1 MRKGVKIAAGAVVV
15 VTVVALALTLLGAGR
30 KSDPDPVGSMEKLKT
45 LLLSLDSIGEGN
57 YKTYFSQY
65 SSQIYGGED
74 IAIPLEHIP
83 EKDRTVSAE
92 NTVRLPVTVQQAGLY
107 TVGFDYKCVGDNLLQ
122 TSLSMKVNGE
132 LPYSELQHL
141 FFADTWRTG
150 ETEYDRY
157 GNESIAMPEKDACW
171 SFTWLRDISFL
182 QNEPLMIYLNAGENE
197 LELTANE
204 GVVVFQSVTLTKP
217 VTVADDPVSDAAGA
231 EIIPVEAESFVTRTS
246 PNIRTIASFDPDVT
260 PYDAA
265 LKRQNIV
272 DEATFRTGGTSV
284 TYDVVV
290 DTAGWYYFAC
300 DYKQSTKSDFTVYRN
315 IYIDGVIP
323 STAYENIAFPYSN
336 KFDRKTVEVPIYL
349 SEGTHQITFEVS
361 LEPYGDA
368 IAILNSIVTEINDLA
383 LSVNKITGGNTNKY
397 RDFDLEE
404 YDLHITRDLTQWADT
419 IEQVYTLIAAGDQYG
434 TQNGEIS
441 LLNAAVKSLRELA
454 KEPNKLP
461 QNINRFSYGDSSVRQ
476 YLTTV
481 AENLSLGNLGMDK
494 FYLYQEDAEFPE
506 SKNAFEKA
514 SLRVEHFFASFLQD
528 DYAPGYETS
537 DTLEVWANWPR
548 QYLEIIQRMAD
559 ADFTAKTGI
568 KVNLSIV
575 PDQQKLILSNASGKA
590 PDAAIGISSGYVY
603 DLALRN
609 ALADMRQFD
618 DFKDV
623 VSNFA
628 PGMLIPGICDDG
640 VYALPETFNF
650 YVLFYRTDI
659 FEKLNLKVPDNMDEV
674 RELLPELQRMGLGFN
689 THVANLPTKTF
700 AATAP
705 FIFQNG
711 GDLFAEDPMVCRLD
725 SPEVIGGLKYLT
737 ENFTVYDMDYE
748 ILSFFQSF
756 RDGRTPIGVSNYATY
771 NLLTNAAPELTG
783 CWDIALYPG
792 LVSEDGTVE
801 RYTSG
806 AAESCIIFDDPT
818 TKKDDAWKF
827 LSWWMSDEVQTE
839 FSFTLQ
845 ATLGNEYMWNSANL
859 NAIAAAPWKSEHKK
873 VILEQISWTDEM
885 PRVPGSYIIERELG
899 NVLVNVVTQ
908 NVNLRTAIDD
918 AQKRINAELQRKLE
932 EFGYID
938 SAGNTIKELI
948 VPDID
953 MVKEWLS

>member
-1 MRKGVKIAAGAVVV
+1 MRKWVKIATGAIVVV
-15 VTVVALALTLLGAGR
+15 IVIALSLTLLGTGR
-30 KSDPDPVGSMEKLKT
+30 KPNPDPVGSAEKLES
-45 LLLSLDSIGEGN
+45 LLLSLDSIGEDN
-57 YKTYFSQY
+57 YKKYLRQY

-74 IAIPLEHIP
+74 IVLSLESIP
-83 EKDRTVSAE
+83 EKDRTASAE
-92 NTVRLPVTVQQAGLY
+92 NTVRLPIAVQKAGLY
-107 TVGFDYKCVGDNLLQ
+107 TVGFDYKCLGDNLLQ
-122 TSLSMKVNGE
+122 TSLSMKVNEE

-182 QNEPLMIYLNAGENE
+182 QNEPLMIYLDAGDNE

-204 GVVVFQSVTLTKP
+204 GVVVFRSVTLAEP
-217 VTVADDPVSDAAGA
+217 VVVADDPMSDAAGTA
-231 EIIPVEAESFVTRTS
+231 VIPVEAEDFVTRTS
-246 PNIRTIASFDPDVT
+246 PNIRTTASFDPDVT

-265 LKRQNIV
+265 LKLQNIV

-284 TYDVVV
+284 TYDVVIN
-290 DTAGWYYFAC
+290 TAGWYHFAC
-300 DYKQSTKSDFTVYRN
+300 DYKQSAKSDFTVYRN
-315 IYIDGVIP
+315 IYIDGAIP
-323 STAYENIAFPYSN
+323 SAAYENIAFPYSS
-336 KFDRKTVEVPIYL
+336 KFDRKAVDVPVYL
-349 SEGTHQITFEVS
+349 SAGTHQITLEVS

-368 IAILNSIVTEINDLA
+368 IAILNSIVAEINDLA

-404 YDLHITRDLTQWADT
+404 YGLYITSDLTRWADT
-419 IEQVYTLIAAGDQYG
+419 VEQVYALVAAGDQYG

-454 KEPNKLP
+454 KEPDKLP

-494 FYLYQEDAEFPE
+494 FYLYQEGAKLPE
-506 SKNAFEKA
+506 GKNAFEKA
-514 SLRVEHFFASFLQD
+514 SLRAEHFLASFLQD

-575 PDQQKLILSNASGKA
+575 PDQQKLMLSNASGKA

-609 ALADMRQFD
+609 ALADMRQFE

-623 VSNFA
+623 ASHFA

-650 YVLFYRTDI
+650 YVLFYRTDV
-659 FEKLNLKVPDNMDEV
+659 FEKLDLKVPDNMEEV
-674 RELLPELQRMGLGFN
+674 RALLPELQRMGLGFN

-806 AAESCIIFDDPT
+806 AAESCIIFDDSA
-818 TKKDDAWKF
+818 KKDDAWKF

-859 NAIAAAPWKSEHKK
+859 NAIAAAPWKNEHKK
-873 VILEQISWTDEM
+873 VILEQIGWTDEM

-908 NVNLRTAIDD
+908 NVNIRTAIDD

-938 SAGNTIKELI
+938 GAGNTIKELI

>member
-1 MRKGVKIAAGAVVV
+1 MRKWVKIATGAIVVV
-15 VTVVALALTLLGAGR
+15 IVIALSLTLLGTGR
-30 KSDPDPVGSMEKLKT
+30 KPNPDPVGSAEKLES
-45 LLLSLDSIGEGN
+45 LLLSLDSIGEDN
-57 YKTYFSQY
+57 YKKYLRQY
-65 SSQIYGGED
+65 SSQIYVGED
-74 IAIPLEHIP
+74 IVLSLESIP
-83 EKDRTVSAE
+83 EKDRTASAE
-92 NTVRLPVTVQQAGLY
+92 NTVRLPIAVQKAGLY
-107 TVGFDYKCVGDNLLQ
+107 TVGFDYKCLGDNLLQ
-122 TSLSMKVNGE
+122 TSLSMKVNEE

-182 QNEPLMIYLNAGENE
+182 QNEPLMIYLDAGDNE

-204 GVVVFQSVTLTKP
+204 GVVVFRSVTLAEP
-217 VTVADDPVSDAAGA
+217 VVVADDPVADAAGTA
-231 EIIPVEAESFVTRTS
+231 VIPVEAEDFVTRTS
-246 PNIRTIASFDPDVT
+246 PNIRTTASFDPDVT

-265 LKRQNIV
+265 LKLQNIV

-284 TYDVVV
+284 TYDVVIN
-290 DTAGWYYFAC
+290 TAGWYHFAC
-300 DYKQSTKSDFTVYRN
+300 DYKQSAKSDFTVYRN

-323 STAYENIAFPYSN
+323 SAAYENIAFPYSS
-336 KFDRKTVEVPIYL
+336 KFDRKAVDVPVYL
-349 SEGTHQITFEVS
+349 PAGTHQITLEVS

-368 IAILNSIVTEINDLA
+368 IAILNSIVAEINDLA

-404 YDLHITRDLTQWADT
+404 YGLYITSDLTRWADT
-419 IEQVYTLIAAGDQYG
+419 VEQVYALVAAGDQYG

-454 KEPNKLP
+454 KEPDKLP

-494 FYLYQEDAEFPE
+494 FYLYQEGAKLPE
-506 SKNAFEKA
+506 GKNVFEKA
-514 SLRVEHFFASFLQD
+514 SLRVEHFLASFLQD

-609 ALADMRQFD
+609 ALADMRQFE

-623 VSNFA
+623 ASHFA

-650 YVLFYRTDI
+650 YVLFYRTDV
-659 FEKLNLKVPDNMDEV
+659 FEKLDLKVPDNMDEV
-674 RELLPELQRMGLGFN
+674 RALLPELQRMGLGFN

-806 AAESCIIFDDPT
+806 AAESCIIFDDSA
-818 TKKDDAWKF
+818 KKDDAWKF

-859 NAIAAAPWKSEHKK
+859 NAIAAAPWKNEHKK
-873 VILEQISWTDEM
+873 VILEQIGWTDEM

-908 NVNLRTAIDD
+908 NVNIRTAIDD

-938 SAGNTIKELI
+938 GAGNTIKELI

>member
-1 MRKGVKIAAGAVVV
+1 MRKWAKIAASAVAVIIVV
-15 VTVVALALTLLGAGR
+15 LLALTLLGTGV
-30 KSDPDPVGSMEKLKT
+30 KPDPDPVGSMEKLKT
-45 LLLSLDSIGEGN
+45 LLLSLDSIGEDN
-57 YKTYFSQY
+57 YKKYLSQY
-65 SSQIYGGED
+65 SSQIYGGAD
-74 IAIPLEHIP
+74 IALPLEHIP
-83 EKDRTVSAE
+83 EKDRTASAE
-92 NTVRLPVTVQQAGLY
+92 NTARLPITVQHAGLY
-107 TVGFDYKCVGDNLLQ
+107 TVGFDYKCLGDNLLQ

-132 LPYSELQHL
+132 LLYSELQHL

-171 SFTWLRDISFL
+171 SFTWLRDTSFL

-204 GVVVFQSVTLTKP
+204 GVVVFKSVTLTKP
-217 VTVADDPVSDAAGA
+217 VVVADDPMSDAVGT
-231 EIIPVEAESFVTRTS
+231 EMIPVEAESFVTRNS
-246 PNIRTIASFDPDVT
+246 PNIRTTASFDPDVT
-260 PYDAA
+260 PYDAT
-265 LKRQNIV
+265 LKLQNIV

-284 TYDVVV
+284 TYDVAIN
-290 DTAGWYYFAC
+290 TAGWYHFAC
-300 DYKQSTKSDFTVYRN
+300 DYKQSSKSDFTVYRN
-315 IYIDGVIP
+315 IYIDGEIP

-336 KFDRKTVEVPIYL
+336 KFDRKVVDAPVYL
-349 SEGTHQITFEVS
+349 SEGTHQITVEVS

-368 IAILNSIVTEINDLA
+368 VAILNSIVAKINDLA

-404 YDLHITRDLTQWADT
+404 YDLHITKDLTQWADT
-419 IEQVYTLIAAGDQYG
+419 VEQVYTLIAAGDQYG

-441 LLNAAVKSLRELA
+441 LLDAAVKSLRELA

-494 FYLYQEDAEFPE
+494 FYLYQEDAELPE
-506 SKNAFEKA
+506 GKNAFEKA
-514 SLRVEHFFASFLQD
+514 SLRAEHFLASFLQD

-623 VSNFA
+623 ASHFA

-650 YVLFYRTDI
+650 YVLFYRTDV

-711 GDLFAEDPMVCRLD
+711 GDLFAEGSMVCRLD
-725 SPEVIGGLKYLT
+725 SPEVIAGLKYLT

-806 AAESCIIFDDPT
+806 AAESCIIFDDS

-859 NAIAAAPWKSEHKK
+859 NAIAAAPWKNEHKK
-873 VILEQISWTDEM
+873 VILEQIGWTDEM

-908 NVNLRTAIDD
+908 NVNIRTAIDD

-938 SAGNTIKELI
+938 NAGNPIKELI

>member
-1 MRKGVKIAAGAVVV
+1 MRKWVKIAAGAVVAV
-15 VTVVALALTLLGAGR
+15 IAAALALTLLGTGR
-30 KSDPDPVGSMEKLKT
+30 KQSPDPAGSMEKLET
-45 LLLSLDSIGEGN
+45 LLLSLDGIGEGN
-57 YKTYFSQY
+57 YKKYLSRY
-65 SSQIYGGED
+65 SSQIYGGKD
-74 IAIPLEHIP
+74 IAIPLEYIP
-83 EKDRTVSAE
+83 EKDRTASAE
-92 NTVRLPVTVQQAGLY
+92 NTIRLPITVQQAGLY
-107 TVGFDYKCVGDNLLQ
+107 TVGFDYNCIGENLLQ

-171 SFTWLRDISFL
+171 SFTWLRDTSFL
-182 QNEPLMIYLNAGENE
+182 QNEPLMIYLDAGENE
-197 LELTANE
+197 LELTADE
-204 GVVVFQSVTLTKP
+204 GVVVFKSVTLSKP
-217 VTVADDPVSDAAGA
+217 VAVADDPVSDAIGA
-231 EIIPVEAESFVTRTS
+231 EMISVEAESFSVRNS
-246 PNIRTIASFDPDVT
+246 PNIRTTASFDPDVT

-265 LKRQNIV
+265 LKLQNIV

-284 TYDVVV
+284 TYDVVIN
-290 DTAGWYYFAC
+290 TAGWYRLAC

-315 IYIDGVIP
+315 IYIDGTIP
-323 STAYENIAFPYSN
+323 SAAYENIAFPYSSE
-336 KFDRKTVEVPIYL
+336 FDRKVVDVPVYL
-349 SEGTHQITFEVS
+349 SEGTHQISFEVS

-404 YDLHITRDLTQWADT
+404 YDLHITTDLIGWADT
-419 IEQVYTLIAAGDQYG
+419 VEQVYTLVAAGDQYG

-481 AENLSLGNLGMDK
+481 AEILSLGNLGMDK
-494 FYLYQEDAEFPE
+494 FYLYQEDARLPE
-506 SKNAFEKA
+506 GKNAFEKA
-514 SLRVEHFFASFLQD
+514 SLGAGHFLASFLQD
-528 DYAPGYETS
+528 DYAPGYEAS

-548 QYLEIIQRMAD
+548 QYLEMIQRMAD

-609 ALADMRQFD
+609 ALSDMRQFD
-618 DFKDV
+618 GFKDTAG
-623 VSNFA
+623 SFA

-650 YVLFYRTDI
+650 YVLFYRTDV
-659 FEKLNLKVPDNMDEV
+659 FEKLDLKIPDNMDEV
-674 RELLPELQRMGLGFN
+674 RALLPELQRMGLGFN

-806 AAESCIIFDDPT
+806 AAESCIIFDDS
-818 TKKDDAWKF
+818 TKKDDAWRF

-873 VILEQISWTDEM
+873 VILEQIGWTDEM

-908 NVNLRTAIDD
+908 NVNIRTAIDD

-953 MVKEWLS
+953 LVKEWLS

>member
-1 MRKGVKIAAGAVVV
+1 MRKWVKIATGAAVVAIAA
-15 VTVVALALTLLGAGR
+15 ALAFTLLGTGR
-30 KSDPDPVGSMEKLKT
+30 KPDPDPVGSMEKLKA

-57 YKTYFSQY
+57 YQKYLSQY
-65 SSQIYGGED
+65 SGQIYGGEN
-74 IAIPLEHIP
+74 IAIPLESIP
-83 EKDRTVSAE
+83 EKNRTVSAE
-92 NTVRLPVTVQQAGLY
+92 NTVRLPITVPQAGLY
-107 TVGFDYKCVGDNLLQ
+107 TVGFDYKCLGDNLLQ

-157 GNESIAMPEKDACW
+157 GNESIAMPEKDTCW
-171 SFTWLRDISFL
+171 SFTWLRDTSFL

-204 GVVVFQSVTLTKP
+204 GAVIFKSVTITKP
-217 VTVADDPVSDAAGA
+217 VIVADDPASDAVGA
-231 EIIPVEAESFVTRTS
+231 AIIPVEAESFITRNS
-246 PNIRTIASFDPDVT
+246 PNIRTIATFDPDVT
-260 PYDAA
+260 PYDAV
-265 LKRQNIV
+265 LKVQNIV

-284 TYDVVV
+284 TYDIDVN
-290 DTAGWYYFAC
+290 TAGWYHFAC

-315 IYIDGVIP
+315 IYIDGAIP

-336 KFDRKTVEVPIYL
+336 KFDRKTVDAPVYL
-349 SEGTHQITFEVS
+349 SEGTHQITFEVA

-368 IAILNSIVTEINDLA
+368 IAILNSIVTEINNLA

-404 YDLHITRDLTQWADT
+404 YDLHIARDLTQWADT
-419 IEQVYTLIAAGDQYG
+419 VEQVYTLIASGDQYG

-441 LLNAAVKSLRELA
+441 LLNAAVKSLRALA
-454 KEPNKLP
+454 KEPDKLP

-481 AENLSLGNLGMDK
+481 AENLSLGNLGIDK
-494 FYLYQEDAEFPE
+494 LYLYQEDAELPKG
-506 SKNAFEKA
+506 KNAFEKA
-514 SLRVEHFFASFLQD
+514 SLKAGHFFASFLQD

-559 ADFTAKTGI
+559 TDFMAKTGI

-623 VSNFA
+623 ASSFA

-650 YVLFYRTDI
+650 YVLYYRTDV
-659 FEKLNLKVPDNMDEV
+659 FEKLGLKVPDNMDEV

-711 GDLFAEDPMVCRLD
+711 GNLFAEDPMVCRLD

-771 NLLTNAAPELTG
+771 NLLTNAAPELNG

-806 AAESCIIFDDPT
+806 AAESCIIFDDS
-818 TKKDDAWKF
+818 TKRADAWKF

-859 NAIAAAPWKSEHKK
+859 NAIAAAPWKNEHKT
-873 VILEQISWTDEM
+873 VILEQIGWTNEM

-908 NVNLRTAIDD
+908 NVNIRTAIDD
-918 AQKRINAELQRKLE
+918 AQKRIDAELQRKLE